1 MAGAACEVGIDV
13 DAVAHLEVEHLGA
26 GQTNSKTN
34 TEHQK
39 RERFTVSAE
48 GTRANEED
56 GQRNERGHMRQA
68 TLTTTS
74 IGPGEGCSAEPTS
87 SGDPAL
93 TRRATF
99 IDGDMAC
106 SCRRKSEKQG
116 QPKVQHRRKQDTYS
130 GRPIPKKSKA
140 ATAPGD
146 RKFKQL
152 GDLKISPFPDYL
164 RPTGEEVGA
173 VEKALLSVHGPPP
186 TRERYRFED
195 DEEGAPVT
203 DRGLADGVL
212 DAVIRCILGL
222 NTNARVSWL

>member
-1 MAGAACEVGIDV
+1 MLV
-13 DAVAHLEVEHLGA
+13 
-26 GQTNSKTN
+26 SK
-34 TEHQK
+34 
-39 RERFTVSAE
+39 RRLSSV
-48 GTRANEED
+48 
-56 GQRNERGHMRQA
+56 
-68 TLTTTS
+68 TS
-74 IGPGEGCSAEPTS
+74 
-87 SGDPAL
+87 PA
-93 TRRATF
+93 
-99 IDGDMAC
+99 
-106 SCRRKSEKQG
+106 
-116 QPKVQHRRKQDTYS
+116 P
-130 GRPIPKKSKA
+130 RPIPKKSKA
-140 ATAPGD
+140 ATALGD

-152 GDLKISPFPDYL
+152 GDFKISPFPDYL